1 MEFSRFVPKFKVA
14 TVLFCA
20 RVFGL
25 QINCVLK
32 QRKKYIPYIWTVQKA
47 LDDTN
52 FGKE

>member
-32 QRKKYIPYIWTVQKA
+32 KTSREKNIFLI
-47 LDDTN
+47 
-52 FGKE
+52 FGQFRRP